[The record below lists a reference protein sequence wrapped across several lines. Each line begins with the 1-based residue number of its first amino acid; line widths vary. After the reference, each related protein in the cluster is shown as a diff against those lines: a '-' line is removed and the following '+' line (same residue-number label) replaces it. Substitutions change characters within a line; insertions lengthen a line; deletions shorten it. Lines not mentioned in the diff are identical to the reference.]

1 MSYDSITK
9 FTSYFSLLTPCKNFS
24 STKARNFFLAR
35 SFFHKQRTTVVIT
48 YVASTIDTYPTMA
61 VRPKVD
67 LASNN
72 NVYEASVFNKTPE
85 SNTSVFTSLI
95 ISWQYLLLRGRDD
108 HHAFHRFIQYHK
120 PLTAFLRVAVNG
132 YKAIVDIRH
141 VYVFLISGEI

>member
-9 FTSYFSLLTPCKNFS
+9 FTSYFSLLTPCKNSSVIDDKFS

-35 SFFHKQRTTVVIT
+35 SFFHKQRTSVVIT

-85 SNTSVFTSLI
+85 SNSSVFTSLI
-95 ISWQYLLLRGRDD
+95 ILS
-108 HHAFHRFIQYHK
+108 
-120 PLTAFLRVAVNG
+120 
-132 YKAIVDIRH
+132 
-141 VYVFLISGEI
+141 